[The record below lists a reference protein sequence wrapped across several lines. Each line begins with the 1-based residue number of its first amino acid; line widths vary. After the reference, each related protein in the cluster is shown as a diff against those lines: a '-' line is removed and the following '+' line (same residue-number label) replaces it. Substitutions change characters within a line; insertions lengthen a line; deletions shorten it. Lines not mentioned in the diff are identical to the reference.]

1 MKNINKSNIM
11 GLIGMDIINIKNEE
25 VGTVVGDFNG
35 KYIVNVDGEE
45 KFYSESTLIRNW
57 KIVEEETEEVMSEN
71 NETEEVINEE
81 NIEDEN
87 KPNEVIE
94 EETEETSNEE
104 IITEEINDE
113 DEIVDEIEEVI
124 NENNEVIKEEIEEV
138 IDEEN
143 TEDENKAN
151 EDEIVEETEETSNEE
166 IITEEIKDEDEIV
179 DETEEVINENDEVI
193 EEETEEVI
201 SETDETEEFVLETEN
216 EGIIDNIKETEG
228 RVKITGHLYGIPVK
242 FDKINQTTVWK
253 TLIKLYDNRKDEND
267 KYSLEDKKYLVRQ
280 LKQLD
285 EKVFAGAF
293 RCLVSKTKQNYIDEL
308 LK

>member
-11 GLIGMDIINIKNEE
+11 GLIGMDVINIKNEV

-35 KYIVNVDGEE
+35 KYIINVDGEE

-57 KIVEEETEEVMSEN
+57 KIVE
-71 NETEEVINEE
+71 
-81 NIEDEN
+81 
-87 KPNEVIE
+87 
-94 EETEETSNEE
+94 
-104 IITEEINDE
+104 
-113 DEIVDEIEEVI
+113 
-124 NENNEVIKEEIEEV
+124 
-138 IDEEN
+138 
-143 TEDENKAN
+143 
-151 EDEIVEETEETSNEE
+151 
-166 IITEEIKDEDEIV
+166 
-179 DETEEVINENDEVI
+179 DETENAMNENDEVI

-201 SETDETEEFVLETEN
+201 NENDETEEFVLETEN

-267 KYSLEDKKYLVRQ
+267 KYSLDDKKYLVRQ

-293 RCLVSKTKQNYIDEL
+293 RCLVSKTKQNYIEEL
-308 LK
+308 MK

>member
-11 GLIGMDIINIKNEE
+11 GLIGMDVINIKNEE
-25 VGTVVGDFNG
+25 VGTVVGDLNG
-35 KYIVNVDGEE
+35 KYIINVDGEE

-57 KIVEEETEEVMSEN
+57 KIVEEETEEV
-71 NETEEVINEE
+71 INEE

-87 KPNEVIE
+87 KPDEVVE
-94 EETEETSNEE
+94 
-104 IITEEINDE
+104 
-113 DEIVDEIEEVI
+113 
-124 NENNEVIKEEIEEV
+124 
-138 IDEEN
+138 
-143 TEDENKAN
+143 
-151 EDEIVEETEETSNEE
+151 EETEETSNEE

-179 DETEEVINENDEVI
+179 DETEEVINENDEVV
-193 EEETEEVI
+193 EEETEETSNEEIIAEEIKDEDEIVDETEEVI
-201 SETDETEEFVLETEN
+201 SETEETEEFVLETEN

-228 RVKITGHLYGIPVK
+228 KVKITGHLYGVPVK

-267 KYSLEDKKYLVRQ
+267 KYSLDDKKYLVRQ

-293 RCLVSKTKQNYIDEL
+293 RCLVSKTKQNYIEEL
-308 LK
+308 MK

>member
-57 KIVEEETEEVMSEN
+57 KIVEEEAEEVMSEN
-71 NETEEVINEE
+71 NEAEEVINEE

-87 KPNEVIE
+87 KPNEVVE
-94 EETEETSNEE
+94 
-104 IITEEINDE
+104 
-113 DEIVDEIEEVI
+113 
-124 NENNEVIKEEIEEV
+124 
-138 IDEEN
+138 
-143 TEDENKAN
+143 
-151 EDEIVEETEETSNEE
+151 EETEETSNEE

-201 SETDETEEFVLETEN
+201 NENDETEEFVLETEN

-228 RVKITGHLYGIPVK
+228 RVKITGHLYGVPVK

-267 KYSLEDKKYLVRQ
+267 KYSLDDKKYLVRQ
-280 LKQLD
+280 LKQLN

-293 RCLVSKTKQNYIDEL
+293 RCLVSKTKQNYIEEL
-308 LK
+308 MK